1 MGGQLIEKFVLQN
14 CTARK
19 AKATGFA
26 IALEPGGIGTGSGR
40 PGPYFDAEYTYY
52 EFEVEV
58 FTPDRA
64 TSMSRLAG
72 HAPPSHDLDRPLK
85 KVGNTNLIGST
96 RPLATARR
104 RAQNLQR

>member
-1 MGGQLIEKFVLQN
+1 MKNSFCRIALHERQ
-14 CTARK
+14 
-19 AKATGFA
+19 KATGFA

-64 TSMSRLAG
+64 RSMSRLAG
-72 HAPPSHDLDRPLK
+72 TPLLPMTWTDR
-85 KVGNTNLIGST
+85 
-96 RPLATARR
+96 
-104 RAQNLQR
+104 